1 MRDIYDIKEKINLV
15 KKYLLKGYS
24 IEKIEKEMA
33 NKSILRMMQ
42 DHASKF
48 QDISFK
54 KRYIVKVLDM
64 IEK

>member
-1 MRDIYDIKEKINLV
+1 MRDIYNIKEKVNLV

-42 DHASKF
+42 DNASKF
-48 QDISFK
+48 KDIVFK
-54 KRYIVKVLDM
+54 K
-64 IEK
+64 

>member
-24 IEKIEKEMA
+24 IEKIEREMA

-42 DHASKF
+42 DNANKF
-48 QDISFK
+48 QDIFFK
-54 KRYIVKVLDM
+54 KRQ
-64 IEK
+64 

>member
-1 MRDIYDIKEKINLV
+1 MRDIYNIKEKVNLI

-42 DHASKF
+42 DHANKF
-48 QDISFK
+48 QDIFFK
-54 KRYIVKVLDM
+54 KRQ
-64 IEK
+64 